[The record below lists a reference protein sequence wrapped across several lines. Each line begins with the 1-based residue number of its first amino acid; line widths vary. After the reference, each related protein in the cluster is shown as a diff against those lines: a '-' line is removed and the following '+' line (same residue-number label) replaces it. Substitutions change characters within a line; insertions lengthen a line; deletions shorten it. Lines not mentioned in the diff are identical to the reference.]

1 MSSSSFPITP
11 RYFDNAATSFPK
23 PPAVAEAM
31 HKHLTTTGAP
41 ARGVYSAARESSRL
55 VSKCRERI
63 AKLVNLTDTKHGGLA
78 GSFASNHVVF
88 GYNTTDALNLGVKGV
103 LSAARR
109 RKGPNQIL
117 HVVTTVME
125 HNSILRPL
133 HALKQQDPKIE
144 WTIVPA
150 DPTTG
155 LVSPTD
161 LRAAIRPNETILV
174 CINHASNVMGTIQD
188 LDALGAVCAEFGG
201 GGAGTDDP
209 DGLLL
214 LVDGAQSLGHCRV
227 DMCAMH
233 IDLLAFPG
241 HKGLMG
247 PAGTGGLCI
256 RPGVEH
262 RLDTIREGGTGS
274 TSEQQTHPTMM
285 PEKYE
290 PGSHNT
296 VGIIG
301 LSEGVHWL
309 LNRTVEQVRAH
320 ELELIAK
327 LFDNL
332 IPASNGHC
340 TAAPGL
346 RLLGPLD
353 PAHRVGVFSF
363 THDALSS
370 QEMAAILEASYGIL
384 TRAGL
389 HCAPLVHEMLGT
401 SIRADGRTPPAGPPD
416 APLPSGAV
424 RLSIGPFL
432 TPDDIDYAT
441 TALIEICHQ
450 HTPGMSESASE
461 SRKYLNPTPRP

>member
-1 MSSSSFPITP
+1 MSSPLKI

-23 PPAVAEAM
+23 PPAVADAM
-31 HKHLTTTGAP
+31 HQHLTSTGAP
-41 ARGVYSAARESSRL
+41 ARGVYSAARESARL
-55 VSKCRERI
+55 VNKCRERI
-63 AKLVNLTDTKHGGLA
+63 ARLVNLTHPATGGGGVG
-78 GSFASNHVVF
+78 GSVASNHVVF

-109 RKGPNQIL
+109 RKGPGRIL

-133 HALKQQDPKIE
+133 HAIRQQDPKIG
-144 WTIVPA
+144 WTIVQA

-161 LRAAIRPNETILV
+161 LRAAIRPSGGEETVLV
-174 CINHASNVMGTIQD
+174 CINHASNVMGTVQN
-188 LDALGAVCAEFGG
+188 LDALGAVCAEFGA
-201 GGAGTDDP
+201 GADNP

-214 LVDGAQSLGHCRV
+214 LVDAAQSLGHCRV
-227 DMCAMH
+227 DMRAAH
-233 IDLLAFPG
+233 ADLLAFPG

-247 PAGTGGLCI
+247 PTGTGGLCI

-309 LNRTVEQVRAH
+309 LNHTVEKVRAH
-320 ELELIAK
+320 ELELIAR

-332 IPASNGHC
+332 IPDSKGNCA
-340 TAAPGL
+340 AAPGL

-363 THDALSS
+363 THDSLSS

-401 SIRADGRTPPAGPPD
+401 SIRAEQRKLPVELPQ
-416 APLPSGAV
+416 APSATQPSGAI

-432 TPDDIDYAT
+432 ATEDIDYAT
-441 TALIEICHQ
+441 NAIIEMCNQ
-450 HTPGMSESASE
+450 HSPAATRPG
-461 SRKYLNPTPRP
+461 

>member
-1 MSSSSFPITP
+1 MSSPLTI

-23 PPAVAEAM
+23 PPAVADAM

-41 ARGVYSAARESSRL
+41 ARGVYSGARESARL
-55 VSKCRERI
+55 VNKCRERI
-63 AKLVNLTDTKHGGLA
+63 ARLVNLTDSKHGGLG

-109 RKGPNQIL
+109 RMGPNQLL
-117 HVVTTVME
+117 HVVTTAME

-133 HALKQQDPKIE
+133 HAIQQQDPNIE

-150 DPTTG
+150 DPTSG

-161 LRAAIRPNETILV
+161 LREAIRPKNTILV

-188 LDALGAVCAEFGG
+188 LDALGAVCAEFG
-201 GGAGTDDP
+201 AGSDDP
-209 DGLLL
+209 EGLLL

-227 DMCAMH
+227 DMRGMH

-247 PAGTGGLCI
+247 PTGTGGLCI

-262 RLDTIREGGTGS
+262 RLDTTREGGTGS
-274 TSEQQTHPTMM
+274 ISEQQTHPTMM

-301 LSEGVHWL
+301 LSEGVQWL
-309 LNRTVEQVRAH
+309 LNHTVEKVRSH
-320 ELELIAK
+320 ELELMSR
-327 LFDNL
+327 LFDAL
-332 IPASNGHC
+332 LPDSKGTC
-340 TAAPGL
+340 AAAQGL
-346 RLLGPLD
+346 KLLGPLD

-363 THDALSS
+363 THDTLTS
-370 QEMAAILEASYGIL
+370 QEMAAILEVSYGVL

-389 HCAPLVHEMLGT
+389 HCAPLVHDMISAEQRRMSDGQP
-401 SIRADGRTPPAGPPD
+401 DGRTYT
-416 APLPSGAV
+416 GAV

-432 TPDDIDYAT
+432 TIDDITYTA
-441 TALIEICHQ
+441 TALIQLCEQ
-450 HTPGMSESASE
+450 HAPSLRT
-461 SRKYLNPTPRP
+461 